1 MTTKDFESVLKETIL
16 PKVMKMRDSGQKEYA
31 QDTNDIFANFKREGK
46 LLEIPK
52 EKVLLTFFLKHID
65 GIIAHHNGY
74 TSQRESIEGR
84 YADAIVYL
92 MLLWAKKNEE
102 QGL

>member
-1 MTTKDFESVLKETIL
+1 MTTKDFESVLKDTIL
-16 PKVMKMRDSGQKEYA
+16 PKIMKMRDSGQKEYA
-31 QDTNDIFANFKREGK
+31 QDEQDIFANFKREGK

-65 GIIAHHNGY
+65 GIVSHHNGY
-74 TSQRESIEGR
+74 ISQREPIEGR

-92 MLLWAKKNEE
+92 MLLWAMEE
-102 QGL
+102 E